1 MYVSYQVGGATGQ
14 LLARLPSGHWGLY
27 DIPYRVYQLWA
38 SLKDSDPEEWL
49 LRRRILGELSS
60 KNPETSDLLE
70 LGEKRRRLL
79 HDEWAIQIALPANV
93 VPPPKPVLALEA
105 PPAAESEG
113 ATEVKVPAAIAATAA
128 SDASLPKAGADS
140 ETAPPATTAATA
152 TTADMEV
159 VGESSDPITSAAS
172 ADSSS
177 AESGASVA
185 TTAGG
190 SGDAGAETTAAGA
203 PSSFTA
209 AIVASIRDKYK
220 DLVAESDAANAAR
233 AAAAKAAA
241 DAAAS
246 EAARAAA
253 SDAAKAAAN
262 AAAAEAA
269 KAAAKAAAA
278 TAAAVSGS
286 CSALLSDEALL
297 DEEELVQGRLLE
309 LRYADYL
316 QSTIDVSRAAED
328 AIAKR
333 ESERRATPAAQ
344 GAAIKAERRRR
355 AEELVH
361 DLADF
366 HPTKGWL
373 RTDACAL
380 LVALRAETMATKLAT
395 RVVGCANMVRLHAR
409 PGSQQALFGTYAN
422 PDGRPG
428 APSLLS
434 LTEDGGY
441 LPPGAMGPGRGPPKG
456 TKGLGRWPHGA
467 KHNRGPRYNPTS
479 SQSRGGDTNTVRA
492 VNRKPM
498 KKHVDK
504 SGYKVTSTGGQDSR
518 YKPVVQVSTCGPC
531 VFLIFFVFSGEL

>member
-1 MYVSYQVGGATGQ
+1 MGGATGQ

-60 KNPETSDLLE
+60 KNPESTDIIE

-79 HDEWAIQIALPANV
+79 HDEWAIQSALPANAV
-93 VPPPKPVLALEA
+93 APPPPKPPLALEA
-105 PPAAESEG
+105 PPA
-113 ATEVKVPAAIAATAA
+113 PAATAA
-128 SDASLPKAGADS
+128 SDTKI
-140 ETAPPATTAATA
+140 TATAAA
-152 TTADMEV
+152 AD
-159 VGESSDPITSAAS
+159 AS
-172 ADSSS
+172 AT
-177 AESGASVA
+177 SGATAAVA
-185 TTAGG
+185 TLPFT
-190 SGDAGAETTAAGA
+190 DATAAGA
-203 PSSFTA
+203 APAAVAITPATA
-209 AIVASIRDKYK
+209 TAEAAGAAPAPVASTAGTTATEPGALVATAGGEAGTETSTALVATTSTCDT
-220 DLVAESDAANAAR
+220 LVAENEEKEK
-233 AAAAKAAA
+233 AAAAA
-241 DAAAS
+241 AAAS
-246 EAARAAA
+246 SAA
-253 SDAAKAAAN
+253 
-262 AAAAEAA
+262 
-269 KAAAKAAAA
+269 AAAA
-278 TAAAVSGS
+278 TAAAVSAS

-333 ESERRATPAAQ
+333 ESERRATPATQ

-355 AEELVH
+355 ADELLH

-409 PGSQQALFGTYAN
+409 PASQQALFGTYAN

-428 APSLLS
+428 APSLALA
-434 LTEDGGY
+434 EDGHGF
-441 LPPGAMGPGRGPPKG
+441 LPSAAMGPGRGPPKG

-479 SQSRGGDTNTVRA
+479 SQSRGGGTSTVRA
-492 VNRKPM
+492 VSRRPL
-498 KKHVDK
+498 KKNVDK

-518 YKPVVQVSTCGPC
+518 YKPVVQVYITCMHTFTC
-531 VFLIFFVFSGEL
+531 DRLRFSSDGVLRMLQ